1 MAASTTTAKK
11 VTSDVCGVP
20 VRGTRYRR
28 WTTKQQVV
36 TDIPDPLEFSE
47 ERRRSYGMEEPSHP
61 ATAAAQMGGNNCRVW
76 LTHLK
81 TCYVVL
87 RGDLLREKARGK
99 SVGPQQEVGRDE
111 VSKAIQAFRG
121 RVLMNNPRWDI
132 SVVAMPGCD
141 GADSTPMLKKILGE
155 WLCDVKPM
163 AKQLNQAGSV
173 SAVLADL
180 QAFFPEAGKVDLILL
195 VRFDSYLKRD
205 IDLDDWQ
212 QSTVVA
218 PFWQARSKKSSEVC
232 DVLLAWPGSL
242 LGQMVEATAALAASP
257 DMFSC
262 NSLHKLGKVG
272 VPLAVMVDTVRDSNT
287 SKQWN
292 PLYRLLGRPEAAK
305 PSWESRDNWVFSRQQ
320 QRVEVR
326 QDEVVNPEG
335 QPAKFPRP
343 CPSSRHPPRG
353 TVGVQLRGGGDDF
366 PEELRMPGHSCLL
379 VG

>member
-61 ATAAAQMGGNNCRVW
+61 ATAAAQMGEGGR
-76 LTHLK
+76 K
-81 TCYVVL
+81 SCYVVL

-132 SVVAMPGCD
+132 PVVAMPGDD

-163 AKQLNQAGSV
+163 AKQPNQAGSV

-205 IDLDDWQ
+205 IDLDDW
-212 QSTVVA
+212 
-218 PFWQARSKKSSEVC
+218 
-232 DVLLAWPGSL
+232 
-242 LGQMVEATAALAASP
+242 
-257 DMFSC
+257 
-262 NSLHKLGKVG
+262 
-272 VPLAVMVDTVRDSNT
+272 
-287 SKQWN
+287 
-292 PLYRLLGRPEAAK
+292 
-305 PSWESRDNWVFSRQQ
+305 
-320 QRVEVR
+320 
-326 QDEVVNPEG
+326 
-335 QPAKFPRP
+335 
-343 CPSSRHPPRG
+343 
-353 TVGVQLRGGGDDF
+353 
-366 PEELRMPGHSCLL
+366 
-379 VG
+379 